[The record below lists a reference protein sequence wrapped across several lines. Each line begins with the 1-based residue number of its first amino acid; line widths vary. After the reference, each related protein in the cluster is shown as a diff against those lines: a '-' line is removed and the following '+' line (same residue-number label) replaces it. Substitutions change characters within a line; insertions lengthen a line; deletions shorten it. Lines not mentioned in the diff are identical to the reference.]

1 MQNTERDLKLYYS
14 ISEVAQMFDVNES
27 LLRFWEKEFPQI
39 SPKKGSRGVRQY
51 RKEDVETIRLIYH
64 LVKERGMT
72 LPGARQK
79 LKDNKEATIRNFEII
94 DRLKQIRQEL
104 IGMRGTGTP
113 WTALLWKSRRESWM
127 RRMSRRSSVQREN
140 LRRRRDSA
148 VKIWN
153 S

>member
-39 SPKKGSRGVRQY
+39 SPKKGSRGGRQY

-79 LKDNKEATIRNFEII
+79 LKDNREATIRNFEII

-104 IGMRGTGTP
+104 IGMRD
-113 WTALLWKSRRESWM
+113 ALDGFSTRREEE
-127 RRMSRRSSVQREN
+127 Q
-140 LRRRRDSA
+140 
-148 VKIWN
+148 
-153 S
+153 